1 MNSVEF
7 RELSENRYL
16 IIGSNNIIVS
26 KEEKLKI
33 ERDDSI
39 LKDFYSNIC
48 QKDEVKKRKEIDK
61 ELEKIADEKTK
72 ETASNPIKKTK

>member
-33 ERDDSI
+33 ERDNSI

>member
-1 MNSVEF
+1 MNSVKF
-7 RELSENRYL
+7 RELSKNRYL

-33 ERDDSI
+33 ERDNSI

>member
-39 LKDFYSNIC
+39 LKDFHSNKC

-61 ELEKIADEKTK
+61 ELEKIADEKTRRIDK
-72 ETASNPIKKTK
+72 

>member
-1 MNSVEF
+1 MNGVKF

-33 ERDDSI
+33 ERDNSI
-39 LKDFYSNIC
+39 LKDFYSDIC
-48 QKDEVKKRKEIDK
+48 QKDKVKKRKEIDK

>member
-39 LKDFYSNIC
+39 LKDFHSNIC

>member
-33 ERDDSI
+33 ERDNSI

-48 QKDEVKKRKEIDK
+48 QKDEVKKRKKIDK

>member
-33 ERDDSI
+33 EKDNSI

-72 ETASNPIKKTK
+72 ETASNSIKKTK

>member
-1 MNSVEF
+1 MNSVKF

-33 ERDDSI
+33 ERDNSI

>member
-1 MNSVEF
+1 MKSVEF

-33 ERDDSI
+33 ERDNSI
-39 LKDFYSNIC
+39 LKDFYSNVC
-48 QKDEVKKRKEIDK
+48 QKDEVKKRKKINK

>member
-16 IIGSNNIIVS
+16 IVGSNNIIVS

-33 ERDDSI
+33 ERDNSI

-48 QKDEVKKRKEIDK
+48 QKDEVKKRKKIDK

>member
-16 IIGSNNIIVS
+16 IIGSNNVIVS

-33 ERDDSI
+33 ERDNSI
-39 LKDFYSNIC
+39 LKDFYSNVC

>member
-33 ERDDSI
+33 ERDNSI

-72 ETASNPIKKTK
+72 ETASHPIKKTK

>member
-1 MNSVEF
+1 MNSVKL

-48 QKDEVKKRKEIDK
+48 QKDEVKKRKKIDK

>member
-33 ERDDSI
+33 ERDNSI

-48 QKDEVKKRKEIDK
+48 QKDEAKKRKKIDK

>member
-33 ERDDSI
+33 ERDNSI

-61 ELEKIADEKTK
+61 ELKKIANEKTK